1 MNAGL
6 PCPISCGS
14 RDYHAAN
21 ATSNGIMFGTARL
34 CFSLGRVA
42 DKPYPNQSSDSPGFH
57 ATLYQN

>member
-1 MNAGL
+1 MKVGL
-6 PCPISCGS
+6 PCPMNCESWE
-14 RDYHAAN
+14 YHAAN

-42 DKPYPNQSSDSPGFH
+42 DKPYPNQSGDPPGFN